1 MSNAADI
8 RRKLTEKDQT
18 MFEEQCEKLK
28 GAVDRKWKEVEDVLI
43 VSGSYGRYFKK
54 ESEVEHEL
62 NLKFIDFCDV
72 C

>member
-18 MFEEQCEKLK
+18 MFEEQSEKLK

-43 VSGSYGRYFKK
+43 DSGSGGRDVNKVM
-54 ESEVEHEL
+54 EV
-62 NLKFIDFCDV
+62 
-72 C
+72 

>member
-43 VSGSYGRYFKK
+43 DSGSGGRDVNKVM
-54 ESEVEHEL
+54 EV
-62 NLKFIDFCDV
+62 
-72 C
+72 

>member
-43 VSGSYGRYFKK
+43 DSRSGGRDVKK
-54 ESEVEHEL
+54 EMEV
-62 NLKFIDFCDV
+62 
-72 C
+72 